1 MNNYILTSIIMSIK
15 QTGSIEKVFDKKFT
29 YGQIGRTIVEAIN
42 QEYLIY
48 ENERYCISE
57 KGEEFFKN
65 VGIFEPLRNRK
76 KYKRNESISLDDIY
90 IPKYNGGNKKRNI
103 EN

>member
-1 MNNYILTSIIMSIK
+1 MNNYILTSIILSIK
-15 QTGSIEKVFDKKFT
+15 QTGSIEKVFDKKYT

-42 QEYLIY
+42 QKYLIY
-48 ENERYCISE
+48 ENERYYISE
-57 KGEEFFKN
+57 KGKEFIN
-65 VGIFEPLRNRK
+65 DVGIFEPVRNRK
-76 KYKRNESISLDDIY
+76 KYKRDEIISLDDIY